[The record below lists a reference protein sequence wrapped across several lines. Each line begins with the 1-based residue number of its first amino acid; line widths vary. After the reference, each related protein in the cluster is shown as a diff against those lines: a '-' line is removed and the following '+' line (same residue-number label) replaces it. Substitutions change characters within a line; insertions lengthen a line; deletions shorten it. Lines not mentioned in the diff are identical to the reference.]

1 MSNQWQPEGPG
12 DMEVTQKGEE
22 LSVEPGACLFMF
34 LLGARSTR
42 DKFPGVIKGLGS
54 WEVMM

>member
-1 MSNQWQPEGPG
+1 MSNQWQPEGLG
-12 DMEVTQKGEE
+12 DMEVAQKGDE
-22 LSVEPGACLFMF
+22 LSVEPGTCLFMF
-34 LLGARSTR
+34 LPGTRLTR